1 MQRGGGYRRP
11 IDDDGRQ
18 HHHTGVH
25 EAHEVHPQQ
34 PGGDEGIHRNG
45 EGEHLV
51 IVLGKVEAGIG
62 GEHAAEGTQQDGHK
76 AHDGEIEPAHAGLGH
91 APAHGKGQGGEH
103 TADDAYHQKDEEDD
117 VAHGGRLGAGPV
129 LLGVVEVG
137 TEDLRQLLFDKK
149 LQHDC
154 TLGFITAKDSAGRK
168 TYRRSAIFILLKA
181 IFDVAGKENVDH
193 VVIHY
198 SIGNALYFTM
208 KGSATLDQELLDRV
222 KVRMRELVDRKL
234 PICKRSV
241 STDDAVSMFHRHH
254 MYDKEKL
261 FRYRRV
267 SRVNIYSLEN
277 FEDYFYGFMAPDTG
291 YVKYFDLQLY
301 DEGFVLILPR
311 QKNPDVLEPF
321 EPQDKI
327 FHVQKESEEWG
338 DKLDVAT
345 VGDLNDRITR
355 EGVQSLMLIQ
365 EALHEAKIS
374 SIAEE
379 IRRRGNVKFVMIA
392 GPSSSGKTS
401 FSHRLSIQL
410 SAHGLKPHP
419 IAVDNYFV
427 DREHTPLDEFG
438 EKNYECLEAIDTKQF
453 NEDMLNLLSGK
464 TVDLPTFNFKTGCRE
479 YRGDQLQLGK
489 DDILVIEGIHGLN
502 DKLSYALPK
511 ESKFKIYISAL
522 TQLNIDE
529 HNRIPTTDGR
539 LIRRIVRDARTRG
552 TSAKDTIA
560 RWPSVRRG
568 EEQNIFPFQ
577 EEADVMFNSA
587 LVYELACLK
596 VYAEPLLFGIDKSE
610 PEYQEAKRLL
620 KFLDYFVPVPS
631 EGVPFNSLLREFIGG
646 SCFNV

>member
-1 MQRGGGYRRP
+1 MGQKMYNVTIQGITKQYP
-11 IDDDGRQ
+11 EKIPYSEI
-18 HHHTGVH
+18 VK
-25 EAHEVHPQQ
+25 EY
-34 PGGDEGIHRNG
+34 EGSTDAPVM
-45 EGEHLV
+45 LV
-51 IVLGKVEAGIG
+51 IVNGRLRELHKHLKADCEIEFVTSKDPI
-62 GEHAAEGTQQDGHK
+62 GHK
-76 AHDGEIEPAHAGLGH
+76 
-91 APAHGKGQGGEH
+91 
-103 TADDAYHQKDEEDD
+103 
-117 VAHGGRLGAGPV
+117 
-129 LLGVVEVG
+129 
-137 TEDLRQLLFDKK
+137 
-149 LQHDC
+149 
-154 TLGFITAKDSAGRK
+154 
-168 TYRRSAIFILLKA
+168 TYCRSASLILLKA
-181 IFDVAGKENVDH
+181 IYDVAGQENIDSVM
-193 VVIHY
+193 IHY
-198 SIGNALYFTM
+198 SVGSGYYFTM
-208 KGSATLDQELLDRV
+208 KGPMALDQEFIDKV
-222 KVRMRELVDRKL
+222 KAQMHRIVDENL
-234 PICKRSV
+234 PIVKRSV
-241 STDDAVSMFHRHH
+241 STSEAVALFHKHH

-277 FEDYFYGFMAPDTG
+277 FEDYFYGFMAPDTS
-291 YVKYFDLQLY
+291 YVQYFDLQLY

-311 QKNPDVLEPF
+311 QKTPDVLEDF

-379 IRRRGNVKFVMIA
+379 IQRRGNVKFVMIA

-410 SAHGLKPHP
+410 AAHGLKPHP
-419 IAVDNYFV
+419 IGVDNYFV
-427 DREHTPLDEFG
+427 NREHTPLDEFG
-438 EKNYECLEAIDTKQF
+438 EKNFECLEAIDIKQF
-453 NEDMLNLLSGK
+453 NEDMLNLLAGK
-464 TVDLPTFNFKTGCRE
+464 KVDLPTFNFKTGYRE

-620 KFLDYFVPVPS
+620 KFLDYFVPVPC